1 MKMVEASTI
10 SSRDNQSARGVVT
23 ADRST
28 PMSSPVMVRRSS
40 RTSAKTLDTST
51 LLTHQRLRSLPKPV
65 KVVGGPGEPQ
75 PPGHFLDHVE
85 IGRDRRTAETV
96 EFGLGTA
103 ERRHDPTLDL
113 ADAEVTLVPRA
124 TGTVGVDDDL
134 QQRQRIE

>member
-1 MKMVEASTI
+1 VVH
-10 SSRDNQSARGVVT
+10 SA
-23 ADRST
+23 AAE
-28 PMSSPVMVRRSS
+28 VRRAS
-40 RTSAKTLDTST
+40 R
-51 LLTHQRLRSLPKPV
+51 RPGPPRR
-65 KVVGGPGEPQ
+65 GPGEPQ

-96 EFGLGTA
+96 EFGLRTA